1 MSHDPKDFLGF
12 FHQAAQAHGQ
22 SVQKQTIINA
32 NDAIK
37 QKVLGILTKV
47 KSNQKELEGLKQT
60 NPKAYEH
67 MLSLTQAMLDMAKKY
82 VVPEKQEEKLDK
94 ASYPDGTTLQGAAA
108 DAKSRNTNKVIQT
121 ESNIN
126 DLVGG
131 NAQRY
136 VNPPRHER
144 QVMANIVGHPQVPN
158 KGVSSRMKKRYE
170 QQGNVGPQ
178 AGTSPYVQ
186 GEEG

>member
-94 ASYPDGTTLQGAAA
+94 AHPDGTTLQGPAA
-108 DAKSRNTNKVIQT
+108 DAKARNTSKIFQK
-121 ESNIN
+121 ESNVN

-131 NAQRY
+131 DSDKY
-136 VNPPRHER
+136 VKPHTHVRS
-144 QVMANIVGHPQVPN
+144 VMAGQVGHPQVAGKP
-158 KGVSSRMKKRYE
+158 VSSREKKRYE
-170 QQGNVGPQ
+170 QQGNVGF
-178 AGTSPYVQ
+178 SPYVQ
-186 GEEG
+186 EEKG